1 MAKGFFLTLTH
12 QNHNMA
18 EVGLYI
24 MAGIYSIA
32 GILHFVSPKPYLKIM
47 PRHIPYPK
55 VMVYVSG
62 FFELLLGIALLFDA
76 TRSYAAIGLILLL
89 IAVFPANIYMAKRM
103 YEKQSKNRWIA
114 YLRLPLQF
122 VLIYWAYLYV

>member
-1 MAKGFFLTLTH
+1 MQET
-12 QNHNMA
+12 
-18 EVGLYI
+18 GLYI

-32 GILHFVSPKPYLKIM
+32 GLLHFIAPKPYIKTV
-47 PRHIPYPK
+47 PRSIPYPK
-55 VMVYVSG
+55 MMVYISG
-62 FFELLLGIALLFDA
+62 FFELLFGITLLFDS

-103 YEKQSKNRWIA
+103 KEKQSKNRWIA

-122 VLIYWAYLYV
+122 VLIYWAYLYI

>member
-1 MAKGFFLTLTH
+1 ME
-12 QNHNMA
+12 

-32 GILHFVSPKPYLKIM
+32 GIMHFVTPKTYMKIM
-47 PRHIPYPK
+47 PPAIPYPK
-55 VMVYVSG
+55 TMVMISG
-62 FFELLLGIALLFDA
+62 VFELLFGIALLFDA
-76 TRSYAAIGLILLL
+76 TQSYAAIGLILLL

-103 YEKQSKNRWIA
+103 YQKQSKNRWIA

-122 VLIYWAYLYV
+122 VLIYWAYIYI